1 MKLVLIKFGG
11 SVITDKTKPYTP
23 QNEII
28 KQLAEEIHQFH
39 QENPDTKII
48 LGHGGGSF
56 PHTSAKKYETH
67 KGFINDESVCG
78 LAKVQN
84 DAARLNRIIVQA
96 LIDAGENAMSMQP
109 SSFCITEKCKIT
121 ESYTK
126 PMEKML
132 EKNMIPV
139 PYGDVGIDLEQGCCI
154 ISTEE
159 ILNHLA
165 EKFEGKKIIEVG
177 NTPVLDEGNQI
188 IKEITKDNFESIQNA
203 LGGSGGAADV
213 TGGMLHKVE
222 LALQVAEK
230 NIETHIIDGTQQG
243 NLLRTLN
250 NENTGTRIY

>member
-1 MKLVLIKFGG
+1 MELVLIKLGG

-23 QNEII
+23 QNDII

-39 QENPDTKII
+39 QENSDTKII

-84 DAARLNRIIVQA
+84 DAAKLNRIIVQA
-96 LIDAGENAMSMQP
+96 LLDAGENAMSMQP
-109 SSFCITEKCKIT
+109 SSFCVTENCRIV

-126 PMEKML
+126 PIEKML

-139 PYGDVGIDLEQGCCI
+139 PYGDIGIDLEQGCCI

-165 EKFEGKKIIEVG
+165 EKFGGKKIIEVG
-177 NTPVLDEGNQI
+177 NTPVLDENKQV
-188 IKEITKDNFESIQNA
+188 IKEITKDNFEYIQND
-203 LGGSGGAADV
+203 LGESGGAADV

-222 LALQVAEK
+222 LALQAAEK
-230 NIETHIIDGTQQG
+230 DIQTHIIDGTKQG

-250 NENTGTRIY
+250 KENIGTLIY